1 MNKILSFSVAAAAAV
16 ASNANFESVGFD
28 FEASDAIFADDE
40 PSTANAGDNDNDD
53 GEENADED
61 NDCDCSTCR
70 ERMRHKEEL
79 NRYILETVQD
89 FLIKLGIKPLMHPL
103 KISIFS
109 LNIDIVRLTKIMN
122 NIVKDVKILSFKV
135 IFQCLKL
142 VKSFPK
148 KIFLKNI

>member
-1 MNKILSFSVAAAAAV
+1 MNAFRLKKKFYETRRFFFAVAATAAV
-16 ASNANFESVGFD
+16 VFNASFESVGFD

-79 NRYILETVQD
+79 NRYEISV
-89 FLIKLGIKPLMHPL
+89 KLHFSK
-103 KISIFS
+103 KKSI
-109 LNIDIVRLTKIMN
+109 NVLT
-122 NIVKDVKILSFKV
+122 SFK
-135 IFQCLKL
+135 KL
-142 VKSFPK
+142 VKS
-148 KIFLKNI
+148 LL

>member
-1 MNKILSFSVAAAAAV
+1 MILSFSVAAAAAV
-16 ASNANFESVGFD
+16 ASNATFESVGFD

-79 NRYILETVQD
+79 NRYICITYYVKR
-89 FLIKLGIKPLMHPL
+89 FI
-103 KISIFS
+103 
-109 LNIDIVRLTKIMN
+109 
-122 NIVKDVKILSFKV
+122 NIVSLDLKFLVCTKV
-135 IFQCLKL
+135 HAVCVQKF
-142 VKSFPK
+142 
-148 KIFLKNI
+148 FLKFVF

>member
-1 MNKILSFSVAAAAAV
+1 M
-16 ASNANFESVGFD
+16 ASNASFESVGFD

-79 NRYILETVQD
+79 NRYEISVKLHFSKKKSINVLTR
-89 FLIKLGIKPLMHPL
+89 FL
-103 KISIFS
+103 
-109 LNIDIVRLTKIMN
+109 VRER
-122 NIVKDVKILSFKV
+122 
-135 IFQCLKL
+135 L
-142 VKSFPK
+142 V
-148 KIFLKNI
+148 L

>member
-1 MNKILSFSVAAAAAV
+1 M
-16 ASNANFESVGFD
+16 ASNASFESVGFD

-79 NRYILETVQD
+79 NRYEIYSKQRLCNFVGLVLEFLVCTKVHTIKTV
-89 FLIKLGIKPLMHPL
+89 
-103 KISIFS
+103 
-109 LNIDIVRLTKIMN
+109 N
-122 NIVKDVKILSFKV
+122 NVTY
-135 IFQCLKL
+135 
-142 VKSFPK
+142 
-148 KIFLKNI
+148 

>member
-1 MNKILSFSVAAAAAV
+1 MILSFSVAAAAAV
-16 ASNANFESVGFD
+16 ASNATFESVGFD

-79 NRYILETVQD
+79 NRYIRYGRVVTD
-89 FLIKLGIKPLMHPL
+89 FFPYPK
-103 KISIFS
+103 FS
-109 LNIDIVRLTKIMN
+109 KSL
-122 NIVKDVKILSFKV
+122 LSW
-135 IFQCLKL
+135 
-142 VKSFPK
+142 
-148 KIFLKNI
+148 

>member
-1 MNKILSFSVAAAAAV
+1 M
-16 ASNANFESVGFD
+16 ASNASFESVGFD

-79 NRYILETVQD
+79 NRYEISVKLHFSKKNPSMFWRD
-89 FLIKLGIKPLMHPL
+89 FWCASGWFCKKKLK
-103 KISIFS
+103 K
-109 LNIDIVRLTKIMN
+109 N
-122 NIVKDVKILSFKV
+122 
-135 IFQCLKL
+135 L
-142 VKSFPK
+142 VKSLLWLQQHLPRTYAQ
-148 KIFLKNI
+148 

>member
-1 MNKILSFSVAAAAAV
+1 MNIILSFSVAAAAAV
-16 ASNANFESVGFD
+16 ASNASFESVGFD

-79 NRYILETVQD
+79 NRYEISV
-89 FLIKLGIKPLMHPL
+89 KLH
-103 KISIFS
+103 FS
-109 LNIDIVRLTKIMN
+109 
-122 NIVKDVKILSFKV
+122 
-135 IFQCLKL
+135 
-142 VKSFPK
+142 K
-148 KIFLKNI
+148 KNPSMF

>member
-1 MNKILSFSVAAAAAV
+1 MILSFSVAAAAAV
-16 ASNANFESVGFD
+16 ASNATFESVGFD

-79 NRYILETVQD
+79 NRYICITYYVKR
-89 FLIKLGIKPLMHPL
+89 F
-103 KISIFS
+103 
-109 LNIDIVRLTKIMN
+109 R
-122 NIVKDVKILSFKV
+122 NIVSLDLEFLVCTKV
-135 IFQCLKL
+135 HAVCGQE
-142 VKSFPK
+142 
-148 KIFLKNI
+148 IFLKFVF